1 MERKRNV
8 LFLCMRNSSRSQMAE
23 AFLRKYAGD
32 QFNVYSVGLEPTEI
46 HPMTRQ
52 VMAEV
57 GLDLEGQS
65 AKGVQTYLG
74 KLLVNH
80 LIIVCEIAN
89 SKCPYTWPGVHQRLF
104 WPFEDPDAA
113 QGSQEERLEKFRQ
126 VRDQIEQRV
135 KAWLEEV
142 RLHAEED
149 AHGEVAGRR

>member
-8 LFLCMRNSSRSQMAE
+8 LFLCTHNSSRSQMAE

-32 QFNVYSVGLEPTEI
+32 QFNVYSAGLEPTEI

-52 VMAEV
+52 VMAEA
-57 GLDLEGQS
+57 GLSLEGQS

-74 KLLVNH
+74 KLLVSH
-80 LIIVCEIAN
+80 LIIVCEEAN
-89 SKCPYTWPGVHQRLF
+89 SKCPYSWPGVYERLF
-104 WPFEDPDAA
+104 WPFEDPDTA
-113 QGSQEERLEKFRQ
+113 QGSHEERLERFRQ

-142 RLHAEED
+142 RQQDSRQEL
-149 AHGEVAGRR
+149 AGQRG

>member
-1 MERKRNV
+1 MEQKRNV
-8 LFLCMRNSSRSQMAE
+8 LFLCTRNSSRSQMAE

-32 QFNVYSVGLEPTEI
+32 EFNAYSAGLEPIEI

-74 KLLVNH
+74 KLPVNY
-80 LIIVCEIAN
+80 LIIVCETAN
-89 SKCPYTWPGVHQRLF
+89 RRCPYAWPGAHQRLF
-104 WPFEDPDAA
+104 WSFEDPDMV
-113 QGSQEERLEKFRQ
+113 QGGQEERHEKFRQ

-135 KAWLEEV
+135 KSWLEEI
-142 RLHAEED
+142 RQQDSCQEL
-149 AHGEVAGRR
+149 AGQRG